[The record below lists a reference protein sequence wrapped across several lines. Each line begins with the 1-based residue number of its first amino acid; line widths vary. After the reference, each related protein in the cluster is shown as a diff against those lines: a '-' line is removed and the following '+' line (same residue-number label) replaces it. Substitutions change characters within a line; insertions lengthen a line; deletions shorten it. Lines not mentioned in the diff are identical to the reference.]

1 MKLFFPFW
9 QTVGIS
15 MMPATH
21 VESYRERESKDVFL
35 NVAGQDCY
43 FCARSKNK
51 SHALPCEVRER
62 QLQEKEEEALGR
74 KRTCPH

>member
-1 MKLFFPFW
+1 M
-9 QTVGIS
+9 
-15 MMPATH
+15 
-21 VESYRERESKDVFL
+21 FL